1 MGSLSYRVLFIKIGL
16 LARSY
21 RTASGVLFG
30 CLVLRRD
37 LITPWIDSIVYC
49 LFAARCDR
57 LARKRLRIFR
67 ISITPDRGGEA
78 LELASCKPRQEKK
91 LLADYP
97 PWNQTKMKIIIPFPL
112 PPGNDYL
119 YVAVALLQTKQHPSS
134 SEEALGH
141 KDWKSAMEAEY
152 DALMKNKTWHC
163 SSERYECHRM

>member
-1 MGSLSYRVLFIKIGL
+1 MQKLRVELMCCFGLFGGVIRLQRERIPLVIVCLRHGVIGWRGNGYESLLYGLSARSRRGSACARVLEAAERKKN
-16 LARSY
+16 
-21 RTASGVLFG
+21 
-30 CLVLRRD
+30 CL
-37 LITPWIDSIVYC
+37 PN
-49 LFAARCDR
+49 AN
-57 LARKRLRIFR
+57 
-67 ISITPDRGGEA
+67 
-78 LELASCKPRQEKK
+78 
-91 LLADYP
+91 YP